1 MRTLLSSIKILCIFF
16 ICMAGGNVWAQNNPK
31 ISIQGTLKD
40 ATGAAVADGNY
51 SVNFKLYDAATG
63 GTVKWQE
70 TATVGAV
77 GGIYSHKLGSVTAL
91 NPGIFNSQLY
101 LALTVQGFEL
111 TPRTELTYTAYA
123 MAVEYV
129 TCSGAVGDVKYSIL
143 NPTQFAAQNGDCWVP
158 MDGRNIQGS
167 ILHSV
172 AGMNNAPDA
181 SGAFF
186 RSQEFNGGANRDPDR
201 TSSSPIATIQNHA
214 LNAHNHTMNSG
225 GAHTHTVNSGGAHTH
240 TYTDIFLMENGNFWD
255 GLKIDPGTTSGN
267 GDVDNDNIG
276 WARTHVTQSAGAHTH
291 TLTES
296 GAHTHTI
303 NNNGGSETRPVNM
316 NLWAYIRI
324 N

>member
-225 GAHTHTVNSGGAHTH
+225 GAHTHTVNSGGAHDHGQSMSTFSISGQQVSSNGADSGSSIGLW
-240 TYTDIFLMENGNFWD
+240 TLSDYTKW
-255 GLKIDPGTTSGN
+255 
-267 GDVDNDNIG
+267 
-276 WARTHVTQSAGAHTH
+276 RTQTAGAHTH